1 MSDEEL
7 ERKDPFDNSE
17 LEVTD
22 VVPETETIT
31 EPEVIP
37 ETTEE
42 VITEDPVI
50 EPEANTEDT
59 PQIDYEAEYKKL
71 LKFKADGQEIEL
83 NDINEL
89 VSLAQKGVNYTRKT
103 KEISQYNKYIK
114 TLKDNELLDEN
125 KINFLID
132 LHKGDKQAI
141 TKHLKELNVDPIQL
155 DTDSESTYTGK
166 KYVPDDIVIQQQEY
180 VDNLYRDPDGKAVI
194 DDINNWDDVS
204 INKIASNINA
214 LNDLMNHKKLGY
226 YDIITKE
233 IQRQELLGNL
243 GNIPYL
249 DAYASIGTQ
258 LTEQGKLGN
267 TSPQPQKIVDIK
279 KAVTEPKLN
288 QINVSKLSPL
298 SGKSTVKQE
307 VDPGSLND
315 EDFVKYMKQKYKT
328 I

>member
-103 KEISQYNKYIK
+103 KESAQYNKY
-114 TLKDNELLDEN
+114 
-125 KINFLID
+125 
-132 LHKGDKQAI
+132 
-141 TKHLKELNVDPIQL
+141 
-155 DTDSESTYTGK
+155 
-166 KYVPDDIVIQQQEY
+166 
-180 VDNLYRDPDGKAVI
+180 
-194 DDINNWDDVS
+194 
-204 INKIASNINA
+204 
-214 LNDLMNHKKLGY
+214 M
-226 YDIITKE
+226 
-233 IQRQELLGNL
+233 
-243 GNIPYL
+243 
-249 DAYASIGTQ
+249 
-258 LTEQGKLGN
+258 
-267 TSPQPQKIVDIK
+267 
-279 KAVTEPKLN
+279 
-288 QINVSKLSPL
+288 
-298 SGKSTVKQE
+298 
-307 VDPGSLND
+307 
-315 EDFVKYMKQKYKT
+315 
-328 I
+328 